1 LRPRRLPPIR
11 TFRLGEA
18 ATGRK
23 PVKIPQRSF
32 RPVATGFALS
42 LCGGALFNA
51 LRVPLPWMLGPLFFV
66 GFAGIN
72 SVRVSDVRGGLRAG
86 QLIIGCGLGLYFTP
100 EVSRQLLEF
109 GGYIVA
115 AALFGI
121 LTGVLSS
128 RVLYRLSGVDP
139 TTAFFASLPGGAAD
153 MAILAERVGARFD
166 QVTLC
171 HSLRVLLAVSIVP
184 IAVTMTGASG
194 DSTYA
199 TLTSVVVPAGL
210 AVLIAGGCAVG
221 WLFMKMGL
229 PNPWMFGALLSS
241 MGFTLGGVSLSA
253 LPSVLTVAA
262 QILIGWSLGSRF
274 KPSLRSESRR
284 LIKGILTSG
293 LCTLLLSAL
302 AGILI
307 ALLIGESIPAMILAT
322 APGGLAEMCITAKV
336 LRLGVPLVT
345 AFQVTR
351 LVIVITCSLPL
362 WNSFKWCRERLA
374 ARKSGR
380 EK

>member
-1 LRPRRLPPIR
+1 M
-11 TFRLGEA
+11 
-18 ATGRK
+18 
-23 PVKIPQRSF
+23 
-32 RPVATGFALS
+32 GFALS
-42 LCGGALFNA
+42 LCGGVLFNV
-51 LRVPLPWMLGPLFFV
+51 LRIPLPWMLGPLFFV

-128 RVLYRLSGVDP
+128 RVLHRLSGVDP

-199 TLTSVVVPAGL
+199 TLTNAVVPAGL

-229 PNPWMFGALLSS
+229 PNPWMFGSLFSS

-284 LIKGILTSG
+284 LIKGILASG

-307 ALLIGESIPAMILAT
+307 ALLIDESIPAMILAT

-345 AFQVTR
+345 SFQVMR